1 MLFRSW
7 FGGLGCLG
15 CWGWK
20 GDFVEFWR
28 DSRCLLVP
36 LHFVSY
42 LSFAEFPGFPR
53 PCTSARESF
62 RLFSGAVPDMSK
74 RLLKRLSSNFKR
86 RSVRTFR
93 KPSEAGLVQVLEV
106 RQMLTAPTL
115 DTLYDITLAED
126 APERS
131 VDLTGITAGAG
142 ETQPLRVTAVSG
154 NTLLI
159 ASPSVDYTTPNTTGT
174 LRFRP
179 VAEKYGATTITVTVE
194 DGGPDLNLA
203 TPGDNESFSRTFNVN
218 VTPVNDVPTLNQ
230 IGRAHV

>member
-1 MLFRSW
+1 
-7 FGGLGCLG
+7 
-15 CWGWK
+15 
-20 GDFVEFWR
+20 
-28 DSRCLLVP
+28 
-36 LHFVSY
+36 
-42 LSFAEFPGFPR
+42 
-53 PCTSARESF
+53 
-62 RLFSGAVPDMSK
+62 MSK

-218 VTPVNDVPTLNQ
+218 VTPVNDVPTLNPLSDMTLNEEDPQ
-230 IGRAHV
+230 QTVSLSGITAGGGESQPLRVTATSKIGRAHV